1 MNTID
6 QEWYFNL
13 KDVLHFGQR
22 ISPRG
27 KNTLELVA
35 ETSKIDMN
43 YPILVNPIRA
53 INYKFMAAECY
64 WILSGDNRVDGIA
77 PYMQIIKNFSDDGE
91 TFFGAYGPK
100 VIGQLKYVIEKL
112 NKDPDTRQ
120 ATLSIWREN
129 PPETK
134 DYPCTIAMTFFIRN
148 DAIHC
153 HTTMRSNDLWLGRPY
168 DVFNFSMITNAVRL
182 WLDKKYKLGSL
193 HLTATSMH
201 VYENNFEAAH
211 EVLEMPLAKSPKI
224 KEFDSFTHLMASL
237 DIVRQTGD
245 IQCLIG

>member
-6 QEWYFNL
+6 QEWLFNL
-13 KDVLHFGQR
+13 KDVLHFGHR

-27 KNTLELVA
+27 KDTAELLA

-53 INYKFMAAECY
+53 INYKFMAAECF
-64 WILSGDNRVDGIA
+64 WILSGDNTVEGIA
-77 PYMQIIKNFSDDGE
+77 PYMQIIKTFSDDGV

-100 VIGQLKYVIEKL
+100 VTSQISYIINKL
-112 NKDPDTRQ
+112 DADPNTRQ
-120 ATLSIWREN
+120 ATLTIWREN

-134 DYPCTIAMTFFIRN
+134 DYPCTIAMSFFIRN

-168 DVFNFSMITNAVRL
+168 DVFNFSMITNAIRL
-182 WLDKKYKLGSL
+182 WLKKKYKLGSL
-193 HLTATSMH
+193 YLTATSMH
-201 VYENNFEAAH
+201 LYENNFENAH
-211 EVLEMPLAKSPKI
+211 EVLEMGPSKSPKI
-224 KEFDSFTHLMASL
+224 KDFSSPIELMESL
-237 DIVRQTGD
+237 DQVRQTGD
-245 IQCLIG
+245 ISCLLG